1 MSERIIQIK
10 DGSDNVYPRVVRDCV
25 VPNKGQYPYIGE
37 SVMPHKNEYRARKV
51 AGLYGQQG
59 LAIYGDYAFRLDTG
73 NSSGTQA
80 ATMKVY
86 DISDMGNVRQVG
98 TFTLQSGGKANHAN
112 SAQFAPFPE
121 GGNDFPYLYVSGNYT
136 SYCGVYKVTTSGAT
150 LVQTISVVNERF
162 DLQGMHPNVQV
173 GDDGYLYAV
182 SDDGGDNDF
191 VMRWELP
198 KVSAGDVTLNDN
210 NCQLGFTLK
219 RDKSLSQTW
228 QGMKIYGGKVYFLRG
243 MTSGIGIE
251 VIDIG
256 QEKISSVIPVN
267 IMAAEPEDLEVWN
280 DRLIVAYGN
289 QSQFLILSF

>member
-1 MSERIIQIK
+1 MSDRIIQIK
-10 DGSDNVYPRVVRDCV
+10 DGSDNAYPRVVRDCV

-37 SVMPHKNEYRARKV
+37 SVMPHKNEYRVRKV
-51 AGLYGQQG
+51 SGLYGSQG

-80 ATMKVY
+80 ATMRVY

-112 SAQFAPFPE
+112 SAQFAPFPD
-121 GGNDFPYLYVSGNYT
+121 GGNDFPYLYVSGNFT
-136 SYCGVYKVTTSGAT
+136 SYCGVYKVTTAGAT

-162 DLQGMHPNVQV
+162 DLQGMHPNIQV

-210 NCQLGFTLK
+210 NCELGFTLK

>member
-1 MSERIIQIK
+1 MSDRIIQLK

-25 VPNKGQYPYIGE
+25 VPNRGQYPYIGE

-51 AGLYGQQG
+51 AGLYGSQG
-59 LAIYGDYAFRLDTG
+59 LAIYGDYAFRMNTG
-73 NSSGTQA
+73 NGSGTQA
-80 ATMKVY
+80 ATMRVY

-121 GGNDFPYLYVSGNYT
+121 GGNEFPYLYVSGNYT
-136 SYCGVYKVTTSGAT
+136 SYCGVYKVTTAGAT

-210 NCQLGFTLK
+210 NCELGFTLK